1 MSLVPPWAD
10 LVTEARIL
18 ALHAESIRRHGG
30 KSGGVKDGCVDGSLG
45 AAWNAEAYL
54 AEENA
59 QRGLVFAAHLLFY
72 LARNHCFVD
81 GNKRAGWLAMG
92 EVLAKF
98 DLTLTVEM
106 AEAETFVDGI
116 ARGDVRRAEDVVPW
130 LAARL
135 AYVADI

>member
-1 MSLVPPWAD
+1 
-10 LVTEARIL
+10 L
-18 ALHAESIRRHGG
+18 ALHAESVRRHGG

-59 QRGLVFAAHLLFY
+59 QRGLVFAAHLLYY

-81 GNKRAGWLAMG
+81 GNKRAGWLAMT
-92 EVLAKF
+92 EVLGKF
-98 DLTLTVEM
+98 DLTLATDA
-106 AEAETFVDGI
+106 AEAEAFVNGI
-116 ARGDVRRAEDVVPW
+116 ASGEVKRAEDVVPW

-135 AYVADI
+135 AYVGDV